1 LPECAR
7 LSGNSDESL
16 DDRDLQRA
24 LEDSSRDAKKQRQ
37 QHGKNQI
44 KLSFF
49 DFSIPSSFCYLKE
62 NLSFAIYNYIK
73 KKVTYMKNCC
83 WKHTKFYVFFSLT
96 KNLFFFCNL
105 SLMNIVVEMFQTGKV
120 VVIKAC

>member
-1 LPECAR
+1 MLIAVKIRKSVELRNINVNYFIGDLPECAR

-44 KLSFF
+44 KSL
-49 DFSIPSSFCYLKE
+49 ISSVPLALRY
-62 NLSFAIYNYIK
+62 
-73 KKVTYMKNCC
+73 
-83 WKHTKFYVFFSLT
+83 
-96 KNLFFFCNL
+96 
-105 SLMNIVVEMFQTGKV
+105 
-120 VVIKAC
+120 